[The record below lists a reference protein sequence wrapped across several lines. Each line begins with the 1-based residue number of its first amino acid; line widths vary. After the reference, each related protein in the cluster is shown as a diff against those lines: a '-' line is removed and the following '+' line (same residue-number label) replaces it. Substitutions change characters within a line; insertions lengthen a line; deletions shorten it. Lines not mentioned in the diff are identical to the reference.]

1 LKTLVGPESEHT
13 ALDIA
18 LDIEGYADKPFI
30 AGILIDAGAK
40 FSAEEFDTLYGE
52 FKNMDE
58 SRELWEDVSSETRI
72 CRISPLSLIRAVIR
86 KNGKC
91 LMPGEWG

>member
-1 LKTLVGPESEHT
+1 LETLVDPESEYT

-40 FSAEEFDTLYGE
+40 FSAEEFDTLHGE
-52 FKNMDE
+52 FKIWISLE
-58 SRELWEDVSSETRI
+58 SCGKTYYLRQEF
-72 CRISPLSLIRAVIR
+72 AVY
-86 KNGKC
+86 
-91 LMPGEWG
+91 LL